1 MKRVIMGLALSS
13 IVVVAHSAEPRPDSV
28 IAAEIAQ
35 KYDSLYKSESS
46 ESKIRMDIVTP
57 HYERTLTARV
67 WTKGMEKMLVR
78 ILEPA
83 KERGVGTLKIENDMW
98 NYLPKTNKVIK
109 IPPSMMMSSWMGSD
123 FTNDD
128 LVREYTLGDDY
139 AVELIHPDTAADSLY
154 YLSAQP
160 KPDRPIIWDKVV
172 FAVRKE
178 DYLPV
183 WEKMY
188 NESGEVVRV
197 FHFRNYKAFDGRKVP
212 SVIELVPLDEEGSRT
227 VLRYLSL
234 DYEVNP
240 KEDIFTLRN
249 LRSPIRED

>member
-1 MKRVIMGLALSS
+1 MKNAIMGVLLSGF
-13 IVVVAHSAEPRPDSV
+13 VVAANAAEPLPDSV
-28 IAAEIAQ
+28 IAAQIVN
-35 KYDSLYKSESS
+35 KYDNLYKSESS
-46 ESKIRMDIVTP
+46 EAKIQMDIVTP

-67 WTKGMEKMLVR
+67 WTRGMEKMLIR
-78 ILEPA
+78 ILDPA

-98 NYLPKTNKVIK
+98 NYLPKTNKIIK

-128 LVREYTLGDDY
+128 LVREYTLEEDY
-139 AVELIHPDTAADSLY
+139 TVELVHPDTAADSLY
-154 YLSAQP
+154 YLKAEP
-160 KPDRPIIWDKVV
+160 KPDRPIIWDKIV
-172 FAVRKE
+172 FAVRKS

-197 FHFRNYKAFDGRKVP
+197 FHFGDYKTFDGREVP
-212 SVIELVPLDEEGSRT
+212 SIIELVPLDEEGNQT

-234 DYEVNP
+234 DYGVNP
-240 KEDIFTLRN
+240 DENVFSLRN
-249 LRSPIRED
+249 LRSPIRN

>member
-13 IVVVAHSAEPRPDSV
+13 IMVVARSAELSDSA
-28 IAAEIAQ
+28 IAVEIVQ
-35 KYDSLYKSESS
+35 KYDKLYKSESS
-46 ESKIRMDIVTP
+46 ESKIQMDIVTP

-67 WTKGMEKMLVR
+67 WTKGMERMLVR

-128 LVREYTLGDDY
+128 LVREYTLGSDY
-139 AVELIHPDTAADSLY
+139 IVELIHPDTAADSLY
-154 YLSAQP
+154 YLSAEP
-160 KPDRPIIWDKVV
+160 KPGRPIIWDKLV
-172 FAVRKE
+172 FAVRKG

-183 WEKMY
+183 WRKMY

-197 FHFRNYKAFDGRKVP
+197 FHFRDYKTFDDRTVP
-212 SVIELVPLDEEGSRT
+212 SVIELVPRDEDGSRT

-234 DYEVNP
+234 DYEVTL

-249 LRSPIRED
+249 LRSPIREN